1 MRVFACLFALCMF
14 YSVEKIHAQTDSFL
28 YDGIMRNYNVHV
40 PPGFSDSDTLP
51 MVFNLHGLLMNA
63 TSQEAYSEFSP
74 IADREKFIVVYP
86 NGISNSWNAFNVPYH
101 GGVDD
106 VGFLSALIDTV
117 HKYYHI
123 NLNRVY
129 STGMS
134 NGGFMSYRLACEL
147 SERIAAIASVTGSMT
162 DSMMYY
168 CNPSHPV
175 PVMRIHGTAD
185 LIVNFNGSGAITS
198 AEGSNDYWIQQNNCP
213 GNPMVLVLPNNSIT
227 DNCTAEW
234 NGWTPCDSESEV
246 IFYKVTAGGHTWPGA
261 SDMFGGIAGATN
273 QDFDAS
279 EAIWQFFNRYDLQ
292 GKRNPV
298 STHEIEYKP
307 EISFYP
313 NPAND
318 FLTVEINNTETK
330 NILLTDMAGKSIVES
345 MNLQE
350 NRIILPLKNIP
361 RGMYLLVCE
370 GSGMK
375 IVKKILLQ

>member
-1 MRVFACLFALCMF
+1 MRVIICLLLFGILF
-14 YSVEKIHAQTDSFL
+14 PFKKTEAQTDSFI

-74 IADREKFIVVYP
+74 IADRENFIVVYA
-86 NGISNSWNAFNVPYH
+86 NGINNSWNTLGTPYH
-101 GGVDD
+101 SGVDD
-106 VGFLSALIDTV
+106 VGFLSALIDTM

-162 DSMMYY
+162 DSMIYY
-168 CNPSHPV
+168 CSPSRPM
-175 PVMRIHGTAD
+175 PVMRIHGTND
-185 LIVNFNGSGAITS
+185 LIVNYNGSGAISS
-198 AEGSNDYWIQQNNCP
+198 ADTCNEFWTFRNNCP
-213 GNPMVLVLPNNSIT
+213 PDVLLQPIPDAVTS
-227 DNCTAEW
+227 DNCTAEKTARV
-234 NGWTPCDSESEV
+234 NCDNQSEV
-246 IFYKVTAGGHTWPGA
+246 VFYKINGGGHTWPGA
-261 SDMFGGIAGATN
+261 IDMFGGIAGATN
-273 QDFDAS
+273 QDFEAS
-279 EAIWQFFNRYDLQ
+279 EVIWEFFNRYDLQ
-292 GKRNPV
+292 GKREPV
-298 STHEIEYKP
+298 SSHPLESKL

-318 FLTVEINNTETK
+318 VLTVEVNNTEKK
-330 NILLTDMAGKSIVES
+330 NILLADMTGKSIAES
-345 MNLQE
+345 MNSHE
-350 NRIILPLKNIP
+350 NRITLPLKNIP

-375 IVKKILLQ
+375 VVKKILFQ